1 VAESIGRAVFD
12 LELND
17 GAFRAGLRQ
26 SQESIETFTDSSGR
40 LRDEFGRYVK
50 QQDAANTAL
59 GGFNQ
64 QLGATSGIKNLTSQI
79 GSLVA
84 QLGTI
89 AVAAQAFNQIKQ
101 ADDAAAAVRTL
112 GVDAVAL
119 NDNLKL
125 VSAGLKANISTVELT
140 KAAYDVASAGF
151 NNAADATEV
160 LKASALGAKGGF
172 SSIQVVADGATS
184 VLNAYGLSA
193 KEATRIVDGFITT
206 QNDGKIVVGQYA
218 DRIGTIAP
226 IAAAA
231 GVSIEE
237 LNAAISAATAQ
248 GVPVEATF
256 AGLRQVLSSILKP
269 TQEASELAGR
279 LGLQFNGASLQAK
292 GLGAFLQEVAAAT
305 KGSATANNVLFG
317 SVEALTAIQPLLN
330 DQLVSY
336 NQFLD
341 NQKSSAG
348 AAASAADLTSKTIS
362 SGVEAIG
369 NAFSNLVTSSNFSSI
384 GVSLSGIAEAINGI
398 SLTPAQQELTALE
411 SSIKTIQQEI
421 DRQKEYG
428 LDTTLAENRLKEL
441 ERRANVVRSVIGQQT
456 NVESLKTEAVGLG
469 KQAEALKRAG
479 LNGEQLNAQL
489 GAIANEVAALE
500 GRDISF
506 NLPDGTQLVGTL
518 TPALKQYGEEL
529 DAAEAKLGQLQ
540 TEKSLAAPGVD
551 TTALDASIQD
561 VEKQVSGIKANI
573 KLEAKTASVDFEIKR
588 IKGELNK
595 PVGRFVDSI
604 FGGQATK
611 QYQEQLKSLENQR
624 AVLTQIGAKNKTNTA
639 EAQAKNKQEQAAQK
653 QANKEAEVAAEV
665 AKQKEVAL
673 RNEKL
678 TTLGTEKAN
687 LKNQEARLGFY
698 SKEVSLVGQINSVRA
713 QGAIARSDTIK
724 SLLDQELAQA
734 QKLVATDGQ
743 RRQLELQ
750 YGQAKFNQTVA
761 EFDLKAKALVTE
773 QASQRASLAFEQQ
786 KAAAAGKRAEIEAQ
800 IALLQAQAANS
811 EKGTPESERQVV
823 LAKENLDL
831 IREQNNQE
839 QALGGLRSQL
849 LGEQQAAAREQLE
862 QQRLLALN
870 GQAENGTLEQ
880 QRQLQADVNKEL
892 ENRAGYAD
900 AAAVSATNFREQLQG
915 ASEARGDLSTAF
927 QAQVNTVIDGSQQFS
942 QMNTTLSQ
950 IATNTSKPP
959 TVNVTVNNSAAGRG
973 NSTGAVVSGTS
984 R

>member
-1 VAESIGRAVFD
+1 MAESIGRAVFD

-26 SQESIETFTDSSGR
+26 SQESIKTFTDSSGR

-50 QQDAANTAL
+50 QQDAANASL

-64 QLGATSGIKNLTSQI
+64 QLGAASGIKGLTSQI

-84 QLGTI
+84 QLGTL

-151 NNAADATEV
+151 ASAADATDI

-193 KEATRIVDGFITT
+193 KEATKIIDGFITT

-256 AGLRQVLSSILKP
+256 AGLRQVISSIVKP
-269 TQEASELAGR
+269 TQEASELAQR

-305 KGSATANNVLFG
+305 KGSATANSVLFG
-317 SVEALTAIQPLLN
+317 SVEALTAVQPLLN
-330 DQLVSY
+330 DQLATY
-336 NQFLD
+336 NKFLD

-348 AAASAADLTSKTIS
+348 AAAAAADITSKTIS

-411 SSIKTIQQEI
+411 SSIKTIQTEI

-428 LDTTLAENRLKEL
+428 LDTSLAEKRLKEL
-441 ERRANVVRSVIGQQT
+441 EKRANVVRSVIGQQT
-456 NVESLKTEAVGLG
+456 NVESLKGEAIALG
-469 KQAEALKRAG
+469 EQAEALKRAG
-479 LNGEQLNAQL
+479 LSGEQLNSQL

-506 NLPDGTQLVGTL
+506 NLPNGTQLVGTL
-518 TPALKQYGEEL
+518 TPALKKYGEEL
-529 DAAEAKLGQLQ
+529 DAAEAKLALLQ

-551 TTALDASIQD
+551 TAALDASIQE
-561 VEKQVSGIKANI
+561 VEQKVGGIKANI
-573 KLEAKTASVDFEIKR
+573 KLEAQTASIDYEIKR
-588 IKGELNK
+588 IQGELRK
-595 PVGRFVDSI
+595 PGRFIDEI
-604 FGGQATK
+604 FGGK
-611 QYQEQLKSLENQR
+611 LVKEYQGQLKSLENQR
-624 AVLTQIGAKNKTNTA
+624 AVLAQIGAKNKANAA
-639 EAQAKNKQEQAAQK
+639 ETQANSKQEQAAQK
-653 QANKEAEVAAEV
+653 QANKQAEAAAET
-665 AKQKEVAL
+665 ARQQEEAI

-678 TTLGTEKAN
+678 TTLQLDNAN
-687 LKNQEARLGFY
+687 LKGQEARLGFY
-698 SKEVSLVGQINSVRA
+698 AKEVTLIGQINKVRA
-713 QGAIARSDTIK
+713 DAAIGRSDTIK
-724 SLLDQELAQA
+724 SLLDQELSQA
-734 QKLVATDGQ
+734 QKLATNDAQRRALELEFGQ
-743 RRQLELQ
+743 R
-750 YGQAKFNQTVA
+750 KFNQTVA
-761 EFDLKAKALVTE
+761 EFDLKAIALGTE
-773 QASQRASLAFEQQ
+773 QQAQQASLAFEQQ
-786 KAAAAGKRAEIEAQ
+786 KVAAAGKRAEIEAK
-800 IALLQAQAANS
+800 IALLQAQQQNS
-811 EKGTPESERQVV
+811 EKGTAETQRQVE
-823 LAKENLDL
+823 LAQQNLDL
-831 IREQNNQE
+831 IRQTNAEE
-839 QALGGLRSQL
+839 LGLGTLRQQL
-849 LGEQQAAAREQLE
+849 LADQQAAARDQLA

-870 GQAENGTLEQ
+870 AQAEFASKEQ
-880 QRQLQADVNKEL
+880 QAQLQADVNAEL
-892 ENRAGYAD
+892 SQQASYVD
-900 AAAVSATNFREQLQG
+900 AAAVSARNFKNLLQE
-915 ASEARGDLSTAF
+915 AAQARGELSTSF
-927 QAQVNTVIDGSQQFS
+927 QAQINTVIDGSQQFS
-942 QMNTTLSQ
+942 QMNSFLST
-950 IATNTSKPP
+950 IATNTAKAPV
-959 TVNVTVNNSAAGRG
+959 VNVTVNNSAARG
-973 NSTGAVVSGTS
+973 NSSGAVVSGTGG
-984 R
+984 